1 MASFNRIIAFAVL
14 LSALL
19 GCTKEEIVSDYADS
33 NALIIKPAGMAKADG
48 VIVTREGAFV
58 YPIQS
63 VFVGGASLI
72 DYPDGEK
79 IGSHRSYFYKEKYDF
94 SLYRREVKPIVEMH
108 GVLYKDVAYSRPGQ
122 KVDHILIN
130 GIDDS
135 LGLGTSLDIQ
145 LNQGVY
151 EGTNELIKDV
161 RFNSYKFSSSSTNH
175 TKDCD
180 IDIIITTSK
189 GDVISIHFANE
200 ETPWDGQD

>member
-1 MASFNRIIAFAVL
+1 M
-14 LSALL
+14 
-19 GCTKEEIVSDYADS
+19 
-33 NALIIKPAGMAKADG
+33 
-48 VIVTREGAFV
+48 
-58 YPIQS
+58 
-63 VFVGGASLI
+63 
-72 DYPDGEK
+72 
-79 IGSHRSYFYKEKYDF
+79 
-94 SLYRREVKPIVEMH
+94 
-108 GVLYKDVAYSRPGQ
+108 
-122 KVDHILIN
+122 IN